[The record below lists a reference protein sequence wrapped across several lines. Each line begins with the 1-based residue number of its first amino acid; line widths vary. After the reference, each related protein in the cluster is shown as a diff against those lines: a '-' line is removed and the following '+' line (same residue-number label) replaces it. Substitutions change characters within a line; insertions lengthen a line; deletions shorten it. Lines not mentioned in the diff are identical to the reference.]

1 MSGELR
7 TTSNLWTIIET
18 RGGVGHDIDVEEELA
33 NILRQEINLEIIHD
47 LNMLSLPNLL
57 RKLAPVH
64 PTEVFPR

>member
-33 NILRQEINLEIIHD
+33 NILRQEINIEILHD

>member
-7 TTSNLWTIIET
+7 TTTNLWTIIET
-18 RGGVGHDIDVEEELA
+18 RGGVDHDIDVEEELA
-33 NILRQEINLEIIHD
+33 NILRQEIDNEILHD